1 MTVNS
6 PDSLPEDDPQEGA
19 ASAQGKG
26 DGGVPGQEDGV
37 RILLGLKGVGFSVRT
52 DSDAILL
59 AGNAAVAL
67 SLGTGCAFLRIVF
80 RQ

>member
-1 MTVNS
+1 MPV
-6 PDSLPEDDPQEGA
+6 A
-19 ASAQGKG
+19 ALVCLRRVR
-26 DGGVPGQEDGV
+26 GG

-52 DSDAILL
+52 NPDAILL

-67 SLGTGCAFLRIVF
+67 SLRTGCTLLRVVF